1 MSTIKDLEPNGIWKN
16 FHSLTQIPRPSK
28 KEAKVV
34 AFLKKWGE
42 DHGFETMV
50 DDCVAPGLGNVIIRK
65 PATPGMENRKSV
77 ILQAHMDMVPQKN
90 ADKVHDFENDP
101 IETYIEDGW
110 VKAKG
115 TTLGSDDGMGVAA
128 AMAILE
134 STDIAHGP
142 IEALFTIDEETGMT
156 GANELKSGILNGDIL
171 MNMDSETEGELYVG
185 CAGGI
190 DTIGTWHPTFEAV
203 PADMVAYRLFVKGL
217 KGGHS
222 GMDINLGRAN
232 ANKALNAMLL
242 MAAEKYGLRLACID
256 GGSLRNAIPREA
268 TAIVVVPASKEAQ
281 FKAFAAEYENIVKE
295 QFTGIEPELAIEC
308 TVAEMP
314 KQVIDVNTQNNLF
327 RGIAQYPNG
336 VIAMSKDF
344 EGTTETS
351 SNLAT
356 IKMED
361 GKIVCAALTRSLV
374 DAEKDKLAEA
384 IRKNLTDNGAE
395 AYSTGDYPG
404 WKPNIDSPILN
415 TMKTIYKEKFGKEP
429 KVMVIHAGLECGIL
443 GSKYPH
449 WDMVSFGPT
458 LVHPHSP
465 DEALLIESV
474 NPFWEF
480 IIETLKNIPEKEVV
494 A

>member
-1 MSTIKDLEPNGIWKN
+1 MTIQELQPSGIWKN

-28 KEAKVV
+28 KEAKVI
-34 AFLKKWGE
+34 AFMKQWGE
-42 DHGFETMV
+42 DHGLETMV
-50 DDCVAPGLGNVIIRK
+50 DECGNVIIRK
-65 PATPGMENRKSV
+65 PATPGMENRKGV
-77 ILQAHMDMVPQKN
+77 ILQAHLDMVPQKN
-90 ADKVHDFENDP
+90 DGNPHDFENDP
-101 IETYIEDGW
+101 IETHIEDGW
-110 VKAKG
+110 VKANG
-115 TTLGSDDGMGVAA
+115 TTLGADDGLGAAA
-128 AMAILE
+128 AMAVLE
-134 STDIAHGP
+134 ATDVEHGP

-156 GANELKSGILNGDIL
+156 GANLLKPGVLQGDIL
-171 MNMDSETEGELYVG
+171 LNMDSETEGELYVG

-190 DTIGTWHPTFEAV
+190 DNIGTWTPTYEAV
-203 PADMVAYRLFVKGL
+203 PAGMAAYKLFVKGL

-232 ANKALNAMLL
+232 ANKVLNTMML
-242 MAAEKYGLRLACID
+242 MAAEKYGLRMACID

-268 TAIVVVPASKEAQ
+268 MAIVVVPEAK
-281 FKAFAAEYENIVKE
+281 KAEFEEYAKEYEAIVKE
-295 QFTGIEPELAIEC
+295 EFEGIEPEAAITCEP
-308 TVAEMP
+308 VEMP
-314 KQVIDVNTQNNLF
+314 EKVIDLATQDNVF
-327 RGIAQYPNG
+327 CAIARYPNG
-336 VIAMSKDF
+336 VIAMSNDF

-361 GKIVCAALTRSLV
+361 GKIVCASLTRSLV
-374 DAEKDKLAEA
+374 DADKDKLAEQ

-404 WKPNIDSPILN
+404 WKPNPNSPILN
-415 TMKTIYKEKFGKEP
+415 TMKAVYKEKFGKEP
-429 KVMVIHAGLECGIL
+429 KVMVIHAGLECDIL
-443 GSKYPH
+443 GSKYPN

-474 NPFWEF
+474 APFWEF
-480 IIETLKNIPEKEVV
+480 LVETLKNIPVKETM

>member
-1 MSTIKDLEPNGIWKN
+1 M
-16 FHSLTQIPRPSK
+16 K
-28 KEAKVV
+28 K
-34 AFLKKWGE
+34 FGE
-42 DHGFETMV
+42 DLGLETIV
-50 DDCVAPGLGNVIIRK
+50 DDCGNVIIRK
-65 PATPGMENRKSV
+65 PATPGMENRKGV
-77 ILQAHMDMVPQKN
+77 ILQAHLDMVPQKN

-101 IETYIEDGW
+101 IETHIEDGW
-110 VKAKG
+110 VKANG
-115 TTLGSDDGMGVAA
+115 TTLGADDGMGAAA
-128 AMAILE
+128 AMTVLE
-134 STDIAHGP
+134 SKDLAHGP

-156 GANELKSGILNGDIL
+156 GANLLKPGILQGDIL

-185 CAGGI
+185 CAGGV
-190 DTIGTWHPTFEAV
+190 DTIGTWTPTYEDV
-203 PADMVAYRLFVKGL
+203 PTGMKAFRLFVKGL

-232 ANKALNAMLL
+232 ANKVLNTMML
-242 MAAEKYGLRLACID
+242 MAAEKYGLRMACID

-268 TAIVVVPASKEAQ
+268 EAIVVVPADKEEQ
-281 FKAFAAEYENIVKE
+281 FKAYAAEYESIVKSE
-295 QFTGIEPELAIEC
+295 FEGIEPELAILCEP
-308 TVAEMP
+308 ADMP
-314 KQVIDVNTQNNLF
+314 KQIIDVKTQDNMF
-327 RGIAQYPNG
+327 CAIARYPNG
-336 VIAMSKDF
+336 VIAMSPDF

-374 DAEKDKLAEA
+374 DASKDKLAEQ

-404 WKPNIDSPILN
+404 WKPNIDSPILH
-415 TMKTIYKEKFGKEP
+415 TMKETYKDKFGTDA
-429 KVMVIHAGLECGIL
+429 KVMVVHAGLECGIL
-443 GSKYPH
+443 GSKYPN

-465 DEALLIESV
+465 DEAVNIESV
-474 NPFWEF
+474 GKFWDF
-480 IIETLKNIPEKEVV
+480 VVETLKNIPLKEEI

>member
-1 MSTIKDLEPNGIWKN
+1 MSTIKDLEPKGVFSN
-16 FHSLTQIPRPSK
+16 FYSLTQIPRPSK
-28 KEAKVV
+28 KEAKVI
-34 AFLKKWGE
+34 AFMKQWGT
-42 DHGFETMV
+42 DHGLETIV
-50 DDCVAPGLGNVIIRK
+50 EECGNVIIRK
-65 PATPGMENRKSV
+65 PATPGMENRKGV
-77 ILQAHMDMVPQKN
+77 ILQAHLDMVPQKN

-101 IETYIEDGW
+101 IETHIENGW
-110 VKAKG
+110 VKANG
-115 TTLGSDDGMGVAA
+115 TTLGADDGLGAAA
-128 AMAILE
+128 AMAVLE
-134 STDIAHGP
+134 ATDLQHGP

-156 GANELKSGILNGDIL
+156 GANKLQPGLLQGDIL

-185 CAGGI
+185 CAGGV
-190 DTIGTWHPTFEAV
+190 DTIGTWTPNYEDV
-203 PADMVAYRLFVKGL
+203 PAGMSAFRLFVKGL

-232 ANKALNAMLL
+232 ANKVMNTLLLLL

-268 TAIVVVPASKEAQ
+268 EAIVVVPTCKIEE
-281 FKAFAAEYENIVKE
+281 FAKFVAEYEGICKE
-295 QFTGIEPELAIEC
+295 EFAKTEPDLAILCEA
-308 TVAEMP
+308 AEMP
-314 KQVIDVNTQNNLF
+314 KQVIDVKTQNNMF
-327 RGIAQYPNG
+327 TAIARYPNG

-356 IKMED
+356 VKMED

-374 DAEKDKLAEA
+374 DADKDKLAEQ

-404 WKPNIDSPILN
+404 WKPNINSTILN
-415 TMKTIYKEKFGKEP
+415 LMKKVYNDKFGKEA
-429 KVMVIHAGLECGIL
+429 KIMVVHAGLECGIL
-443 GSKYPH
+443 GSKYPN

-465 DEALLIESV
+465 DEALLVESV
-474 NPFWEF
+474 QPFWDL
-480 IIETLKNIPEKEVV
+480 IVETLKNIPEK
-494 A
+494 

>member
-1 MSTIKDLEPNGIWKN
+1 MSTIKDLEPNGVWKN
-16 FHSLTQIPRPSK
+16 FYSLTQIPRPSK
-28 KEAKVV
+28 KEAKVI
-34 AFLKKWGE
+34 AFMKKFGE
-42 DHGFETMV
+42 GLGLETIV
-50 DDCVAPGLGNVIIRK
+50 DDCGNVIIRK
-65 PATPGMENRKSV
+65 PATPGMENRKGV
-77 ILQAHMDMVPQKN
+77 ILQAHLDMVPQKN

-101 IETYIEDGW
+101 IETHIEDGW
-110 VKAKG
+110 VKANG
-115 TTLGSDDGMGVAA
+115 TTLGADDGMGAAA
-128 AMAILE
+128 AMTVLE
-134 STDIAHGP
+134 SKDLAHGP

-156 GANELKSGILNGDIL
+156 GANLLKPGILQGDIL

-185 CAGGI
+185 CAGGV
-190 DTIGTWHPTFEAV
+190 DTIGTWTPTYEDV
-203 PADMVAYRLFVKGL
+203 PTGMKAFRLFVKGL

-232 ANKALNAMLL
+232 ANKVLNTMML
-242 MAAEKYGLRLACID
+242 MAAEKYGLRMACID

-268 TAIVVVPASKEAQ
+268 EAIVVVPADKEEQ
-281 FKAFAAEYENIVKE
+281 FKAYATEYESIVKSE
-295 QFTGIEPELAIEC
+295 FEGIEPELAILCEP
-308 TVAEMP
+308 ADMP
-314 KQVIDVNTQNNLF
+314 KQIIDVKTQDNMF
-327 RGIAQYPNG
+327 CAIARYPNG
-336 VIAMSKDF
+336 VIAMSPDF

-374 DAEKDKLAEA
+374 DASKDKLAEQ

-404 WKPNIDSPILN
+404 WKPNIDSPILH
-415 TMKTIYKEKFGKEP
+415 TMKETYKDKFGTDA
-429 KVMVIHAGLECGIL
+429 KVMVVHAGLECGIL
-443 GSKYPH
+443 GSKYPN

-465 DEALLIESV
+465 DEAVNIESV
-474 NPFWEF
+474 GKFWDF
-480 IIETLKNIPEKEVV
+480 VVETLKNIPLKEEI

>member
-1 MSTIKDLEPNGIWKN
+1 MSTIKDLEPKGVFSN
-16 FHSLTQIPRPSK
+16 FYSLTQIPRPSK
-28 KEAKVV
+28 KEAKVI
-34 AFLKKWGE
+34 AFMKQWGE
-42 DHGFETMV
+42 DHGLETMV
-50 DDCVAPGLGNVIIRK
+50 DDCGNVIIRK
-65 PATPGMENRKSV
+65 PATPGMENRKGV
-77 ILQAHMDMVPQKN
+77 ILQAHLDMVPQKN

-101 IETYIEDGW
+101 IETCIVDGW
-110 VKAKG
+110 VKANG
-115 TTLGSDDGMGVAA
+115 TTLGADDGLGAAA
-128 AMAILE
+128 AMAVLE
-134 STDIAHGP
+134 STDLQHGP

-156 GANELKSGILNGDIL
+156 GANKLQPGVLQGDIL

-190 DTIGTWHPTFEAV
+190 DTIGTWTPVYENV
-203 PADMVAYRLFVKGL
+203 PEGMTALRLFVKGL

-232 ANKALNAMLL
+232 ANKVLNTMLL

-256 GGSLRNAIPREA
+256 GGSLRNSIPREA
-268 TAIVVVPASKEAQ
+268 EAIVVVPTCKMEEFAKFVPEFEAICKEE
-281 FKAFAAEYENIVKE
+281 FAK
-295 QFTGIEPELAIEC
+295 TEPDLAIICEA
-308 TVAEMP
+308 AEMP
-314 KQVIDVNTQNNLF
+314 KQVIDVKTQNNLF
-327 RGIAQYPNG
+327 TAIARYPNG

-356 IKMED
+356 IKMEN
-361 GKIVCAALTRSLV
+361 GKITCAALTRSLV
-374 DAEKDKLAEA
+374 DADKDKLAEQ
-384 IRKNLTDNGAE
+384 IRKNLTENGAE

-404 WKPNIDSPILN
+404 WKPNINSTILN
-415 TMKTIYKEKFGKEP
+415 LMKKVYQDKFGKEA
-429 KVMVIHAGLECGIL
+429 KIMVVHAGLECGIL
-443 GSKYPH
+443 GSKYPN

-474 NPFWEF
+474 QPFWDL
-480 IIETLKNIPEKEVV
+480 IVETLKNIPEKEVV

>member
-1 MSTIKDLEPNGIWKN
+1 MTIQELQPSGIWKN

-28 KEAKVV
+28 KEAKVI
-34 AFLKKWGE
+34 AFMKQWGE
-42 DHGFETMV
+42 DHGLETMV
-50 DDCVAPGLGNVIIRK
+50 DDCGNVIMRK
-65 PATPGMENRKSV
+65 PATPGMENRKGV
-77 ILQAHMDMVPQKN
+77 ILQAHLDMVPQKN
-90 ADKVHDFENDP
+90 DGNPHDFENDP
-101 IETYIEDGW
+101 IETHIEDGW
-110 VKAKG
+110 VKANG
-115 TTLGSDDGMGVAA
+115 TTLGADDGLGAAA
-128 AMAILE
+128 AMAVLE
-134 STDIAHGP
+134 ATDLEHGP

-156 GANELKSGILNGDIL
+156 GANKLQPGVLQGDIL
-171 MNMDSETEGELYVG
+171 LNMDSETEGELYVG

-190 DTIGTWHPTFEAV
+190 DNIGTWTPKYEDV
-203 PADMVAYRLFVKGL
+203 PAGMAAYKLFVKGL

-232 ANKALNAMLL
+232 ANKVLNTMML
-242 MAAEKYGLRLACID
+242 MAAEKYGLRMACID

-268 TAIVVVPASKEAQ
+268 MAIVVVPEAK
-281 FKAFAAEYENIVKE
+281 KAEFETYAKEYEAIVKE
-295 QFTGIEPELAIEC
+295 EFEGIEPEMAILCEP
-308 TVAEMP
+308 AEMP
-314 KQVIDVNTQNNLF
+314 KQVIDLTTQDNLF
-327 RGIAQYPNG
+327 GGIAKYPNG

-356 IKMED
+356 IKMD
-361 GKIVCAALTRSLV
+361 GGKIVCASLTRSLV
-374 DAEKDKLAEA
+374 DADKDKLAA
-384 IRKNLTDNGAE
+384 QIRKNLTDNGAE

-404 WKPNIDSPILN
+404 WKPNPNSPILN
-415 TMKTIYKEKFGKEP
+415 TMKTVYQEKFGKEA

-474 NPFWEF
+474 APFWEF
-480 IIETLKNIPEKEVV
+480 LVETLKNIPLKEVV